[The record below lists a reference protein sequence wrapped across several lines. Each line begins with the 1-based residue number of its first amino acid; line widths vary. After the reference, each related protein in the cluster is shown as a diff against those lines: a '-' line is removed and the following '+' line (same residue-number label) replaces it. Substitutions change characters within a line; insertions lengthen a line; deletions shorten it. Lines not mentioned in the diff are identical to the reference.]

1 MTVTSPLTISSA
13 RPAPFPLPAGRT
25 ALIIIDMQRDFV
37 LPSGYGAVQCP
48 SPEIFAQVANLIGP
62 CLDALRAARHLGMTV
77 VHTREGHVPDL
88 SDCPPTK
95 LDRQLHA
102 NKRHVLCIG
111 DEGPMG
117 RLLVRG
123 AYGHDIVDEL
133 KPRRDEVVLDKPGK
147 GSFYNTD
154 LHEILVSRGI
164 THLLFCGVTAECC
177 VATTFREANDHG
189 FECCVLQD
197 CTGGFNGTI
206 VSATMDMF
214 CAYDGLLGYA
224 STSKAI
230 VSIAEANSA
239 NALAQLEPP
248 AVWPELSLNPLHA
261 SYVSGAKSVVQ
272 VITSIYDSLD
282 PSYFVSLTPRENAI
296 AQAAKLDADKTVDV
310 DGTRDL
316 PLLHGVPFASTPE
329 FNMSATVIAQ
339 IVSEG
344 AIYLGTVASPS
355 ALLAA
360 NQTTYIL
367 TTTGLEPNLPGSVST
382 YLTTKGSLSTTGITL
397 PSPSTSTITIL
408 AHSVLDAR
416 SLWATLVRIPNPTGE
431 PLFQHF
437 RDRPI
442 ISVDYRGFEG
452 GGIRYAVALSSAAN
466 EKFLSCVDSIFAKT
480 GGLPGRK
487 VPGQE
492 AGSALSTAIELASSP
507 ESVMTL
513 EKCPNSSISALE
525 TIANMHALTS
535 TKAVFTKAFDSG
547 IDSPDV
553 LVVQLS
559 TEVMTGILA
568 LGACAVVVKGDVVFV
583 GAKGIDARVLD
594 AGVSAQAQKYDT

>member
-13 RPAPFPLPAGRT
+13 RPAPFSLPAGRT

-37 LPSGYGAVQCP
+37 LPTGYGAVQCP
-48 SPEIFAQVANLIGP
+48 SPEVFAQVAKLIGP

-95 LDRQLHA
+95 LDRQLNA

-189 FECCVLQD
+189 FECCVLTD

-224 STSKAI
+224 STSKALE
-230 VSIAEANSA
+230 SIAEAHFA
-239 NALAQLEPP
+239 NALAQPQPLD
-248 AVWPELSLNPLHA
+248 VSSNLLLNPLHA
-261 SYVSGAKSVVQ
+261 SYVSGAKSVTQ
-272 VITSIYDSLD
+272 VITGIYDSLD
-282 PSYFVSLTPRENAI
+282 PSDFVSLTPRETALV
-296 AQAAKLDADKTVDV
+296 QAGKLDADKTVDV

-316 PLLHGVPFASTPE
+316 PLLYGVPFATTPE
-329 FNMSATVIAQ
+329 FSLSATVIAQ

-355 ALLAA
+355 ALLTVQKA
-360 NQTTYIL
+360 TYIL
-367 TTTGLEPNLPGSVST
+367 TTTTDLGSSLPSSLSGYV
-382 YLTTKGSLSTTGITL
+382 TTKGSLSTTGITL
-397 PSPSTSTITIL
+397 ASPSTSTITIL

-416 SLWATLVRIPNPTGE
+416 SLWAILVRIPNPTPE

-452 GGIRYAVALSSAAN
+452 GGIRYAVAPSASDA
-466 EKFLSCVDSIFAKT
+466 FLSKVEPIFAKT
-480 GGLPGRK
+480 GKLPGRK
-487 VPGQE
+487 VPGEE
-492 AGSALSTAIELASSP
+492 ASSALSAAIKLASSP

-513 EKCPNSSISALE
+513 EQAPTSSVSALD
-525 TIANMHALTS
+525 TISNMHALES
-535 TKAVFTKAFDSG
+535 AKALFAKAFDSG

-553 LVVQLS
+553 FVVQLTS
-559 TEVMTGILA
+559 KVMTGILA
-568 LGACAVVVKGDVVFV
+568 LGVCAVVVQGSVAFI
-583 GAKGIDARVLD
+583 GAKGIDARILDVGVL
-594 AGVSAQAQKYDT
+594 AQI

>member
-1 MTVTSPLTISSA
+1 MTVTAPLTIPTA
-13 RPAPFPLPAGRT
+13 RPAAFPLPAGRT

-37 LPSGYGAVQCP
+37 LPTGYGAVQCP
-48 SPEIFAQVANLIGP
+48 SPEIFAEVAKLIQP

-117 RLLVRG
+117 KLLVRG

-189 FECCVLQD
+189 FEACVLTD

-224 STSKAI
+224 SNSKALM
-230 VSIAEANSA
+230 SIADANSA
-239 NALAQLEPP
+239 AALAQLEPP
-248 AVWPELSLNPLHA
+248 LTASPLSLQPLHA
-261 SYVSGAKSVVQ
+261 SYVSGAKTVAE

-282 PSYFVSLTPRENAI
+282 ESSFGSLTPRETAM
-296 AQAAKLDADKTVDV
+296 AQAAKLDADKTVDI
-310 DGTRDL
+310 DGSRDL
-316 PLLHGVPFASTPE
+316 PLLYGVPFASTPE
-329 FNMSATVIAQ
+329 FTPSATIISQ
-339 IVSEG
+339 MTSEG
-344 AIYLGTVASPS
+344 GIYMGTVLSANELLNASQ
-355 ALLAA
+355 L
-360 NQTTYIL
+360 TYIL
-367 TTTGLEPNLPGSVST
+367 TTSDIKPNMPSSVSA
-382 YLTTKGSLSTTGITL
+382 YVTTKGSLSTAGITL
-397 PSPSTSTITIL
+397 ASPSTSTVTIL
-408 AHSVLDAR
+408 AHSALDAR
-416 SLWATLVRIPNPTGE
+416 SVWATLLRLPNSTPE
-431 PLFQHF
+431 ALFQHF

-452 GGIRYAVALSSAAN
+452 GGIRYAVASSTDAAFD
-466 EKFLSCVDSIFAKT
+466 EKIEKIFVPSGK
-480 GGLPGRK
+480 LPGRC
-487 VPGQE
+487 VPGGK
-492 AGSALSTAIELASSP
+492 ACSVLSTAAKLASAP

-513 EKCPNSSISALE
+513 EKAPTGSISALD
-525 TIANMHALTS
+525 TIKNIQALES
-535 TKAVFTKAFDSG
+535 AKAAFTNAFDCG

-553 LVVQLS
+553 FVAPLS
-559 TEVMTGILA
+559 SQIMTGILA
-568 LGACAVVVKGDVVFV
+568 LGVCGVVVQKDVVFI
-583 GAKGIDARVLD
+583 GAKGVDARILD
-594 AGVSAQAQKYDT
+594 AAVLCQM

>member
-1 MTVTSPLTISSA
+1 MTVTTPLTISTA
-13 RPAPFPLPAGRT
+13 RPASFPLPAGRT

-48 SPEIFAQVANLIGP
+48 SPEIFAQVASLIHP

-111 DEGPMG
+111 DDGPMG

-123 AYGHDIVDEL
+123 SYGHDIVDEL

-189 FECCVLQD
+189 FECCVLTD

-224 STSKAI
+224 STSKAV
-230 VSIAEANSA
+230 VSIAAAHSA
-239 NALAQLEPP
+239 DALAQLEP
-248 AVWPELSLNPLHA
+248 AVAAPPLSLNPLHA
-261 SYVSGAKSVVQ
+261 SYVSEAKSVTN

-282 PSYFVSLTPRENAI
+282 DSTFASLTPRETAL
-296 AQAAKLDADKTVDV
+296 AQAAKLDADKTVDI
-310 DGTRDL
+310 DGIRDL
-316 PLLHGVPFASTPE
+316 PLFHGVPFASTPE
-329 FNMSATVIAQ
+329 FTPSATVLSQIA
-339 IVSEG
+339 SEG
-344 AIYLGTVASPS
+344 GIYLGTVVSPY
-355 ALLAA
+355 ALLTA

-367 TTTGLEPNLPGSVST
+367 TTVDLSPSLPSSVSA
-382 YLTTKGSLSTTGITL
+382 YVTTKGSVSTTGITL
-397 PSPSTSTITIL
+397 PSPSTSTIAIL
-408 AHSVLDAR
+408 ALSILDAR
-416 SLWATLVRIPNPTGE
+416 SLWATLLRLPNPAPE
-431 PLFQHF
+431 ALFQHF

-442 ISVDYRGFEG
+442 ISVDYRGFEF
-452 GGIRYAVALSSAAN
+452 GGIRYAVASTSSATFG
-466 EKFLSCVDSIFAKT
+466 KKVDEIFAKN
-480 GGLPGRK
+480 GMLPGRK
-487 VPGQE
+487 VPGE
-492 AGSALSTAIELASSP
+492 KACTALSTAAKLASLP
-507 ESVMTL
+507 ESVMML
-513 EKCPNSSISALE
+513 EKNPTSTISALD
-525 TIANMHALTS
+525 TIKNIHALES
-535 TKAVFTKAFDSG
+535 AKALFTKAFESG

-553 LVVQLS
+553 LVAPLS
-559 TEVMTGILA
+559 SETMSGILA
-568 LGACAVVVKGDVVFV
+568 LGVCGVVAHGDVVFV
-583 GAKGIDARVLD
+583 GAKGVDARILD
-594 AGVSAQAQKYDT
+594 AGVLAQM

>member
-1 MTVTSPLTISSA
+1 MTVTTPLTISTS

-48 SPEIFAQVANLIGP
+48 SPEIFAQVASLIHP

-88 SDCPPTK
+88 SDCPKTK
-95 LDRQLHA
+95 LDRQIHA
-102 NKRHVLCIG
+102 NKRHILCIG

-123 AYGHDIVDEL
+123 SYGHDIVDEL

-177 VATTFREANDHG
+177 VASTFREANDHG

-224 STSKAI
+224 STSKAV
-230 VSIAEANSA
+230 VSIAAAHSA
-239 NALAQLEPP
+239 DALAQLEPP
-248 AVWPELSLNPLHA
+248 VASLPLALNPLHA
-261 SYVSGAKSVVQ
+261 SYVSEAKSVTD

-282 PSYFVSLTPRENAI
+282 ESIFASLTPRGTAL
-296 AQAAKLDADKTVDV
+296 AQAAKLDADKTVDI
-310 DGTRDL
+310 DGTRDV
-316 PLLHGVPFASTPE
+316 PLFHGVPFASTPE
-329 FNMSATVIAQ
+329 FTPSATILSQ
-339 IVSEG
+339 ITSEG
-344 AIYLGTVASPS
+344 GIYLGTVVSPY
-355 ALLAA
+355 ALLTA
-360 NQTTYIL
+360 NKTTYIL
-367 TTTGLEPNLPGSVST
+367 TTVDHSSSLPSSVSA
-382 YLTTKGSLSTTGITL
+382 YVTTKGSLSTTGITL

-408 AHSVLDAR
+408 ALSVLDAR
-416 SLWATLVRIPNPTGE
+416 SLWASLLRLPNPAPE

-442 ISVDYRGFEG
+442 ISVDYRGFEV
-452 GGIRYAVALSSAAN
+452 GGIRYTVASPSNATFGKKV
-466 EKFLSCVDSIFAKT
+466 EEIFAKN
-480 GGLPGRK
+480 GMLPGRK
-487 VPGQE
+487 VPGE
-492 AGSALSTAIELASSP
+492 KACSALSTAAKLAASP
-507 ESVMTL
+507 ESVMML
-513 EKCPNSSISALE
+513 EKNPTSSISALD
-525 TIANMHALTS
+525 TVKNIHALES
-535 TKAVFTKAFDSG
+535 AKAVFTKAFESG

-553 LVVQLS
+553 LVAPLS
-559 TEVMTGILA
+559 SEIMSGILA
-568 LGACAVVVKGDVVFV
+568 LGVCGVVAHGDVVFV
-583 GAKGIDARVLD
+583 GAKGVDARILD
-594 AGVSAQAQKYDT
+594 AGVLSQM